1 MAKTAKKFW
10 DKNEGTLK
18 VRKQTYV
25 CCLCEKVKSLSLSKA
40 FFGHW
45 HVDPDTDDM
54 VVVCHHCEEDDGVA
68 VS

>member
-10 DKNEGTLK
+10 NKQDEKLK

-40 FFGHW
+40 FFGYW
-45 HVDPDTDDM
+45 HVDPDTDEM
-54 VVVCHHCEEDDGVA
+54 VVVCHHCEADEEA
-68 VS
+68 A